1 MKDNVLF
8 LNMFA
13 LYEPP
18 ERALKLLERAVITG
32 AELDPAQRII
42 DVELET
48 PGPIPFRDL
57 RKSAVGWRL
66 PMA

>member
-18 ERALKLLERAVITG
+18 EGAAKLLDRAVIAG
-32 AELDPAQRII
+32 AELDPVQRTI
-42 DVELET
+42 DLELAC
-48 PGPIPFRDL
+48 PGPIGFRAL
-57 RKSAVGWRL
+57 GEITRAVE
-66 PMA
+66 AVF